1 MGRRKQVAG
10 LKMLLLSTCLV
21 AGAAASA
28 IPLPETATDR
38 ILYAQISDSH
48 ISQSALM
55 VGRRTFIW
63 GAGQPLRQPTIFATY
78 YYPSNRDFDR
88 SHTLAWY
95 KKNHPD
101 WVAYRCDKGTPA
113 YDNTYGWGAYVPLD
127 ITRPDV
133 RGYILQTFL
142 APAIARGFDGIAY
155 DNVSIENG
163 AHRCGVWHGTQ
174 WVQQFDGKSRDD
186 RFAAAMLDY
195 IGWVREE
202 VHERG
207 AALALNAKL
216 DTEQEALSGRLI
228 ALSDIWL
235 DEGGFSDGCA
245 PVVVDRIWHAK
256 FHMAYQ
262 KARESGYVS
271 MNTLCQPFSQVEAQ
285 EASWIIANF
294 LLIRGARSYLAV
306 LGAGEAG
313 RLLDYSERWN
323 PPVGSPVGPPRSVGP
338 LFVRDY
344 AHGLVVVNPSSRAPA
359 SFDLPP
365 GAWSSSAAHA
375 LTGPVELPPRSG
387 LVLLRR

>member
-1 MGRRKQVAG
+1 
-10 LKMLLLSTCLV
+10 MLLLLTGL
-21 AGAAASA
+21 GAMPAAPML
-28 IPLPETATDR
+28 PLPETATDR
-38 ILYAQISDSH
+38 ILFAQISDSH
-48 ISQSALM
+48 IPQSNLM
-55 VGRRTFIW
+55 VGRRAFLW
-63 GAGQPLRQPTIFATY
+63 GARRPLRQPAIFATY

-88 SHTLAWY
+88 NHTFAWY
-95 KKNHPD
+95 KRNHPD
-101 WVAYRCDKGTPA
+101 WVAYRCDKATPA
-113 YDNTYGWGAYVPLD
+113 YDRTYAWGAYVPLD

-133 RGYILQTFL
+133 RDYILQTFL
-142 APAIARGFDGIAY
+142 VPAIAEGFEGIAY

-174 WVQQFDGKSRDD
+174 WVQQFDGRSRDD
-186 RFAAAMLDY
+186 RFAAAVLDY
-195 IGWVREE
+195 IDWVRDE
-202 VHERG
+202 VHKRG
-207 AALALNAKL
+207 AALVLNAKL
-216 DTEQEALSGRLI
+216 DAAQEALSGRLI

-235 DEGGFSDGCA
+235 DEGGFSNGCA
-245 PVVVDRIWHAK
+245 PVIADRIWRAK

-271 MNTLCQPFSQVEAQ
+271 MNTLCQPFSQVEPQ

-323 PPVGSPVGPPRSVGP
+323 PPVGSPVGRPRSIGP

-344 AHGLVVVNPSSRAPA
+344 EHGVVVVNPSSRVPA

-365 GAWSSSAAHA
+365 GEWSSSAAHA
-375 LTGPVELPPRSG
+375 LTSPVELPPRSG